1 MSIFSSVF
9 FLYSITTMSFAEES
23 ITESSSEEIQTDV
36 DETSATEA
44 KESYIIEYENP
55 FQYQQWSTPKGKKVF
70 LVEDH
75 RVPIVEVQI
84 AIPVGVWHKIDQ
96 ELHLEESLD
105 IMTFDP
111 QGELRGVSNILAL
124 DFSVINY
131 GEYSLIKASFLADD
145 TPKVQ
150 DHILKIFGNTS
161 FDENELKRMQKNQ
174 DLGWK
179 SNLKEPS
186 FIGKREVLFTLFP
199 DENDIRRLDYTESDE
214 IVTDS
219 IQLRS
224 AQENIFA
231 IKDIQ
236 FGFAGDIDR
245 EVATKWIE
253 KLETV
258 FASSTGEGTVVEPM
272 FFGETLDLEKN
283 PIDKDVTMPNLNQVY
298 FFYFRD
304 LVPVHSDEY
313 PLYLVA
319 DQVLAGSFYS
329 RLYQALRHED
339 GDTYGVSSR
348 EKWIVESE
356 GLLTIETFTRADNA
370 QELEQ
375 KLRHTIDVF
384 QKEGITQEEFEQAIG
399 NILGRDKGN
408 IQSPIQIVNR
418 QISNSMFG
426 RDIDYNQ
433 QLQNKIQQLTLEEVN
448 AFIQEFYVASQFGM
462 IRVVPE
468 E

>member
-1 MSIFSSVF
+1 MSIFSNMF
-9 FLYSITTMSFAEES
+9 FLFSMTMVSFAEES
-23 ITESSSEEIQTDV
+23 PIVDPSEGIQDDV
-36 DETSATEA
+36 EETSASNE
-44 KESYIIEYENP
+44 KETYVIEYENP

-111 QGELRGVSNILAL
+111 LGEIRGGSNILAL
-124 DFSVINY
+124 DFSVVNY
-131 GEYSLIKASFLADD
+131 GEYSLIQASYLADD
-145 TPKVQ
+145 APKVQ
-150 DHILKIFGNTS
+150 EHVLKIFGNTS
-161 FDENELKRMQKNQ
+161 FDEQELKRMQKNQ

-179 SNLKEPS
+179 SNLKEPT
-186 FIGKREVLFTLFP
+186 FIGKQDVLFTMFP
-199 DENDIRRLDYTESDE
+199 DEQDARRIDYTESDD
-214 IVTDS
+214 VLTDS

-224 AQENIFA
+224 AQEDIFA
-231 IKDIQ
+231 IKDVQ
-236 FGFAGDIDR
+236 FGFAGDIDK
-245 EVATKWIE
+245 EGATQWTE

-258 FASSTGEGTVVEPM
+258 FSSSTGEGTVVEPM
-272 FFGETLDLEKN
+272 FFGDILDLEKN
-283 PIDKDVTMPNLNQVY
+283 PIDKDVPMPNLNQVY

-339 GDTYGVSSR
+339 GDTYGVSSK
-348 EKWIVESE
+348 EKWIVEQA

-375 KLRHTIDVF
+375 KLRHTIDIF
-384 QKEGITQEEFEQAIG
+384 QKEGITQEEFEQAVG
-399 NILGRDKGN
+399 NILGREQRN
-408 IQSPIQIVNR
+408 IQSPIQIVQR

-433 QLQNKIQQLTLEEVN
+433 QLQNKIQQLTREDVN
-448 AFIQEFYVASQFGM
+448 AFIQDFYVSSKFGM